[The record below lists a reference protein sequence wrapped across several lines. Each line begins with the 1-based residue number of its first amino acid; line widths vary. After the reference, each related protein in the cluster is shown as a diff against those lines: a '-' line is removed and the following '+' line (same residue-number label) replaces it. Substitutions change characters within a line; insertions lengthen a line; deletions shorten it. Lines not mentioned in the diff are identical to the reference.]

1 MNIPYDIKV
10 TLHVATL
17 KSVKEC
23 WRLRHIAYFKKRI
36 HHYIQALRYL
46 RS

>member
-1 MNIPYDIKV
+1 MNIPHDIKV

-17 KSVKEC
+17 KSIKEC
-23 WRLRHIAYFKKRI
+23 WRNRHIFYFRKRI
-36 HHYIQALRYL
+36 RCYIEALRYL

>member
-17 KSVKEC
+17 KSIKEC
-23 WRLRHIAYFKKRI
+23 WLLRHNPYFRKRVRS
-36 HHYIQALRYL
+36 YIEALRYL